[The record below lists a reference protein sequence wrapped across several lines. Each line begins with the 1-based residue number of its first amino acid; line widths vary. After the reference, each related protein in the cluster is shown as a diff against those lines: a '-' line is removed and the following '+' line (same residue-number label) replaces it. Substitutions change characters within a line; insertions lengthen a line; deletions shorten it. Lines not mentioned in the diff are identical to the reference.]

1 MQINRS
7 NRPPGEPRIDF
18 TSPKIKK
25 FDLTNGLKIYFSN
38 KTDLPIVRINL
49 LVNGGSK
56 SDPETQKG
64 LCNLLAMCLDEGA
77 GQYNSLQLADEFEI
91 LGAQFAISCT
101 DDLII
106 LSLQVLTENFLPAL
120 KLLSDVVTQP
130 HLMEDDFNR
139 EKNKVLVRI
148 NQSKAEPDY
157 IADIAFVYF
166 LFGNDSE
173 YAFPVE
179 GIERTA
185 QNIQF
190 NSVKN
195 SYSNLFT
202 PLNSTLVTVGNLDEE
217 FFREQLDTI
226 FGKWNHTSLINNRKT
241 NLNKTTRK
249 IYLINKPDSF
259 QTEIRTG
266 HLSSKRSEDDFFQK
280 QIINLILGGQF
291 SSRLNSNLREKN
303 GFTYGIHSQF
313 NYLQEAGYFAVS
325 TSVDAANT
333 SAALREIYSE
343 INKIKS
349 GVTQEELDFAKS
361 SLTKKYPSNF
371 ETFRQIASAI
381 STKVIHNLPD
391 NYFETYIEKVSSLN
405 LNDINSIAYKSI
417 CPDEIISVL
426 VGDSTKILSQLDK
439 NEFGEIEVLS
449 FDEIF

>member
-1 MQINRS
+1 MQINRTK
-7 NRPPGEPRIDF
+7 RPASTSQIDF
-18 TSPKIKK
+18 MPPKIKK
-25 FDLTNGLKIYFSN
+25 FDLTNGLKIYFNN
-38 KTDLPIVRINL
+38 KTDLPIVRMNF

-56 SDPETQKG
+56 LDPNDQKG
-64 LCNLLAMCLDEGA
+64 LCNLLAMCMDEGA
-77 GQYNSLQLADEFEI
+77 GQYNSLQLADEFEM
-91 LGAQFAISCT
+91 LGAQFTISCT
-101 DDLII
+101 DDFII

-130 HLMEDDFNR
+130 HLKEDDFNR

-157 IADIAFVYF
+157 LADIAFVYF
-166 LFGNDSE
+166 LFGNDSD
-173 YAFPVE
+173 YALPVE
-179 GIERTA
+179 GIERTV
-185 QNIQF
+185 QNIQL
-190 NSVKN
+190 NSVKY

-217 FFREQLDTI
+217 FFQGELEI
-226 FGKWNHTSLINNRKT
+226 VFGKWNHTSLINNRT
-241 NLNKTTRK
+241 INLNKTTRK

-280 QIINLILGGQF
+280 QIVNLILGGQF

-313 NYLQEAGYFAVS
+313 NYLEEAGYFAVS

-343 INKIKS
+343 IYKIKS

-391 NYFETYIEKVSSLN
+391 NYFETYIEKVSSLQ
-405 LNDINSIAYKSI
+405 LNNINSIANKSI